1 MVSAAAWPRMDD
13 SVQARQGSPGAR
25 LAVVLARRRVTLGF
39 VSALVVLLLSLPTVA
54 TWTAGLVVAVVGELV
69 RIWAAGHLE
78 KGREVTRS
86 GPYRFVRH
94 PLYVGST
101 IIAGGVALASHS
113 IVVALVIAIYMATTI
128 SAAIRT
134 EEADLRRAF
143 GSTYDDYRASR
154 APSMDRGFSLARAMR
169 NGEHRAVAGIALGFA
184 LLGAKALALQ

>member
-1 MVSAAAWPRMDD
+1 MADAPGHL
-13 SVQARQGSPGAR
+13 ARA
-25 LAVVLARRRVTLGF
+25 LARRRVTLGF
-39 VSALVVLLLSLPTVA
+39 VGALVVVLLSLPTVA
-54 TWTAGLVVAVVGELV
+54 TWTAGFVVALIGESI
-69 RIWAAGHLE
+69 RFWAAGHLE

-113 IVVALVIAIYMATTI
+113 SVVALVIALYMASTI
-128 SAAIRT
+128 AAAVRT

-154 APSMDRGFSLARAMR
+154 APAMTRRFSFARAIR
-169 NGEHRAVAGIALGFA
+169 NREHRAIAGLGLGFA
-184 LLGAKALALQ
+184 LLGLKALALQQV

>member
-1 MVSAAAWPRMDD
+1 MSDF
-13 SVQARQGSPGAR
+13 GR
-25 LAVVLARRRVTLGF
+25 LLARRRVTLGF
-39 VSALVVLLLSLPTVA
+39 VGALVVILLSIPTIA
-54 TWTAGLVVAVVGELV
+54 TWAAGLVVALIGEAI
-69 RIWAAGHLE
+69 RFWAAGHLE

-113 IVVALVIAIYMATTI
+113 IVVALVIAIYMAVTI

-134 EEADLRRAF
+134 EEADLRRTF

-154 APSMDRGFSLARAMR
+154 APAMTRRFSFARAIR
-169 NGEHRAVAGIALGFA
+169 NREHRAIVGIALGFA
-184 LLGAKALALQ
+184 VLALKAAALR